1 MPASPPTTTVQ
12 WRQARRTGKLAR
24 TTEAWNRPSVGNPTR
39 RPPACKQVHPRL
51 PRTRSHPA
59 ATWAWATGQRAPP
72 AWALEWAARA
82 KPPRA
87 PPTTSADRPA
97 AHRAH
102 RMARRPPLPVQAE
115 AAAEVEG
122 AEPRAWVSTEV
133 LGGAAAEVV
142 GGAAAGLAE
151 LVAAAG
157 LAGLVAPAGLAAA
170 ALGRVVAAGLAGRG
184 GVAALEGVAAGG
196 VAAALEGVAE
206 GGVAAAVEE
215 ADFSNEWGRGRKP
228 WPTKTLPLA
237 GS

>member
-142 GGAAAGLAE
+142 GGAAAGLAG

-157 LAGLVAPAGLAAA
+157 LAAAA

-184 GVAALEGVAAGG
+184 GAAALEGVAAGLAAGG